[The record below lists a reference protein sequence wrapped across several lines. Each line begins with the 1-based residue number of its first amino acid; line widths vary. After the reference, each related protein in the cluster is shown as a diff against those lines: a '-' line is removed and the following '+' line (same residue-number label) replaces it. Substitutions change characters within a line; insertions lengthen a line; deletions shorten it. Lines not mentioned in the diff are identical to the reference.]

1 MIQEEHPLPTKRYKI
16 FNKALY
22 AEDPLAVLKELSRD
36 RRPSEMYL
44 LQVRINSRAR
54 SKFPSV
60 EKELPNLETAEWRD
74 LSKVQQLTIRLHIRR
89 LENHHGRNQSRVP
102 NPTDLLINEAVHE
115 LAYIFAAHTH
125 FDGIDTDLPY
135 SPASRFVQFVRIAL
149 APFVKPHKLT
159 KDAIS
164 RRWGRIKGLDI

>member
-1 MIQEEHPLPTKRYKI
+1 MIQEEHPLPTRRYKI
-16 FNKALY
+16 FKKALH
-22 AEDPLAVLKELSRD
+22 AKDPLAVLRELSRD

-44 LQVRINSRAR
+44 LQVRINSRTR
-54 SKFPSV
+54 SKTPSI
-60 EKELPNLETAEWRD
+60 EKELPNLKTAVWGD

-89 LENHHGRNQSRVP
+89 LENHYRRNQSRVP
-102 NPTDLLINEAVHE
+102 NPTELLINEAVHE
-115 LAYIFAAHTH
+115 LAHIFAIHTH
-125 FDGIDTDLPY
+125 FDGIDSDLPY

-149 APFVKPHKLT
+149 APFVKPKKLT